1 MDFLVISDT
10 HGRGDRL
17 AAVLARTHADVL
29 FFLGDGL
36 RDLAG
41 VADAPGLPPTVR
53 AVRGNCDFF
62 GSHDTPETRVEDF
75 GATRFFL
82 THGHRF
88 GVKYS
93 TEALAAAAAAA
104 GADVALYGHTHTR
117 YTATIPAGTVLGGV
131 RLVKP
136 LLLLCPGSLGEPR
149 DGAPGFATVTVR
161 QNGILAGFGELT

>member
-1 MDFLVISDT
+1 MEFLVISDT

-36 RDLAG
+36 RDLA
-41 VADAPGLPPTVR
+41 AAAGLPSVVR
-53 AVRGNCDFF
+53 AVHGNCDFF
-62 GSHDTPETRVEDF
+62 GSNDTPETRVEDF

-93 TEALAAAAAAA
+93 TEALVAAAAAA
-104 GADVALYGHTHTR
+104 GADVALYGHTHVP
-117 YTATIPAGTVLGGV
+117 YTATVPAGTVAGGV
-131 RLVKP
+131 LLSKP

-149 DGAPGFATVTVR
+149 NGVPGFATVTVR
-161 QNGILAGFGELT
+161 PNGILAGFGEL

>member
-41 VADAPGLPPTVR
+41 ASGLPPTVR
-53 AVRGNCDFF
+53 TVRGNCDFF
-62 GSHDTPETRVEDF
+62 GGADAPETRIENF
-75 GATRFFL
+75 GNTRFFL
-82 THGHRF
+82 THGHRY

-93 TEALAAAAAAA
+93 TQALISAAAAEE
-104 GADVALYGHTHTR
+104 ADVVLYGHTHMP
-117 YTATIPAGTVLGGV
+117 YTATLPAGTTVGGV
-131 RLVKP
+131 RLIKP
-136 LLLLCPGSLGEPR
+136 LLVLCPGSLGEPR
-149 DGAPGFATVTVR
+149 GGAPGFATVTVR
-161 QNGILAGFGELT
+161 PNGILAGFGEL

>member
-41 VADAPGLPPTVR
+41 AAGLPPTVR

-62 GSHDTPETRVEDF
+62 GNTDAPEVRVEDF
-75 GATRFFL
+75 GTTRFFL
-82 THGHRF
+82 THGHRH

-93 TEALAAAAAAA
+93 AEALIAAAAAA
-104 GADVALYGHTHTR
+104 GADVALYGHTHVP
-117 YTATIPAGTVLGGV
+117 YTKTIPSGERVGGV
-131 RLVKP
+131 TLQKP

-149 DGAPGFATVTVR
+149 DGAPSFATITVR
-161 QNGILAGFGELT
+161 PNGILSGFGEL